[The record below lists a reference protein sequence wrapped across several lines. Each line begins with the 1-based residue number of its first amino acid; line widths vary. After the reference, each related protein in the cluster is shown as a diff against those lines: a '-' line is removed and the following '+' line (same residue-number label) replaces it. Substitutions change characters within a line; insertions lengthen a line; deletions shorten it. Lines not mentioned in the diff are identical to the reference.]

1 MCIFQLL
8 CVPSRIKKIS
18 NFAEKSRLFQPPPLS
33 QISKF
38 SKRDYYKLLMQSG
51 TFICYQNIM
60 VYIKSWS
67 SDGPLHIFAAI
78 DAYLFKFDA
87 IREPCLYER
96 YLGSSRCTQF
106 TLIPAIVY
114 VLTVPR
120 SFSSHVIKNNLFR

>member
-1 MCIFQLL
+1 M
-8 CVPSRIKKIS
+8 
-18 NFAEKSRLFQPPPLS
+18 PLS
-33 QISKF
+33 NMEKKF
-38 SKRDYYKLLMQSG
+38 INIKWDYNELLMQSG

-78 DAYLFKFDA
+78 DAYLFKFDE

-96 YLGSSRCTQF
+96 YLGSNTQF

-120 SFSSHVIKNNLFR
+120 SFSSHVIKTNLFW